1 MKVIILTKRSLIA
14 GAMVVCLAVV
24 LVAAVVK
31 LVPAAVEAAQSARR
45 LPVYSVDGRGKTVS
59 LSFDAAWGNEDTQTL
74 INILGKYKV
83 HATFFVVG
91 EWVDKYPESVKA
103 LSKAGEEVMNHSDTH
118 PHMTKLSRADMLKQI
133 NACDDKV
140 EKVTGKRP
148 TLFRAPFGDY
158 NNALV
163 EAVSE
168 TGHTCIQWD
177 VDSLDWKGIGASQI
191 QKNVLSKVQD
201 GSIILFH
208 NAALHTPE
216 ALPGIIASLQ
226 KQGYRIVPISQLIY
240 TQDYTIDVAGRQH
253 PAQSGAESG
262 AAA

>member
-14 GAMVVCLAVV
+14 GAMVVCLAIV

-31 LVPAAVEAAQSARR
+31 LVPAAVEAAQSTRR

-103 LSKAGEEVMNHSDTH
+103 LSSAGEEVMNHSNTH
-118 PHMTKLSRADMLKQI
+118 PHMPQLSRADMLAQI
-133 NACDDKV
+133 KACDDKV

-158 NNALV
+158 NNTLV
-163 EAVSE
+163 DTVSE

-177 VDSLDWKGIGASQI
+177 VETFDT
-191 QKNVLSKVQD
+191 NV
-201 GSIILFH
+201 
-208 NAALHTPE
+208 
-216 ALPGIIASLQ
+216 
-226 KQGYRIVPISQLIY
+226 
-240 TQDYTIDVAGRQH
+240 
-253 PAQSGAESG
+253 
-262 AAA
+262 